1 MKLFIQKHAIKLL
14 VFFSILIVVLL
25 ILLFKFLFF
34 NKDNFESE
42 VSVLVEKVGTHM
54 FLPVGEIPSVATVSE
69 PEKLQGQEFFS
80 QAKKGD
86 KVLIYSNAKKAILYD
101 PNADKIVT
109 IAPIF
114 LDPKLENNSGNPV
127 PSEF

>member
-69 PEKLQGQEFFS
+69 PEKLQGQDFFS